1 MKKSGLEV
9 LVATAKE
16 IQEERKKLRRLRLI
30 VDLTLQLLYQEDM
43 TVSEMIELVEATKK
57 QVLALFPGKEF
68 QFELI
73 YRPRFNRVIQERL
86 QSN

>member
-1 MKKSGLEV
+1 MDSSD
-9 LVATAKE
+9 E
-16 IQEERKKLRRLRLI
+16 IQEEKKKMRRLRLI
-30 VDLTLQLLYQEDM
+30 VDLTLQLLYQEEM
-43 TVSEMIELVEATKK
+43 SVHEMIQLVEATKK
-57 QVLALFPGKEF
+57 QVLALFPEKEF